1 MNDLRPTG
9 TVINVDGVERE
20 MLFTLPAIHAIQKK
34 FGCSVDDVMKIAL
47 KDETDTCQLMEW
59 VRDILT
65 ILFNDEAERTKDKK
79 REVTGEIF
87 DRILTA
93 RNVNKI
99 MILLLVEYGY
109 DLPDPDD
116 DEDGDP
122 NTESG
127 EQK

>member
-1 MNDLRPTG
+1 MNDLRPVG
-9 TVINVDGVERE
+9 TPINLDGVERE
-20 MLFTLPAIHAIQKK
+20 ILFTLPAIHAIQKK
-34 FGCSVDDVMKIAL
+34 FGCSIDDVMKIAL

-59 VRDILT
+59 ASDILT

-79 REVTGEIF
+79 REVTGEVF

-99 MILLLVEYGY
+99 MLILLVEYGY
-109 DLPDPDD
+109 DIPQPDD
-116 DEDGDP
+116 DEDENP
-122 NTESG
+122 NMESG

>member
-1 MNDLRPTG
+1 MNDLRPIGTG
-9 TVINVDGVERE
+9 INVDGVERE
-20 MLFTLPAIHAIQKK
+20 MLFTLPAIHEIQKK
-34 FGCSVDDVMKIAL
+34 FGCSIDDVMKTAL

-59 VRDILT
+59 ARDILI
-65 ILFNDEAERTKDKK
+65 ILFNEEAERTKDKK
-79 REVTGEIF
+79 LEVTTEVL

-93 RNVNKI
+93 KNVNKI
-99 MILLLVEYGY
+99 MLLLLVEYGY